1 MYTRALESFSDPLN
15 VDNETLLV
23 FERTLKSWTTPNVPN
38 VNYRVPDV
46 VSNVG
51 RRAQRDI
58 FVWCPTSSNMCPT
71 SYATY
76 IECPTWCPTLMVPNV
91 VPNVREVF
99 KKLCPTSFA
108 PQLFK

>member
-1 MYTRALESFSDPLN
+1 MYIRALESFNDPLS

-23 FERTLKSWTTPNVPN
+23 FERTLESWTAPNVPN
-38 VNYRVPDV
+38 VKYRVPSV
-46 VSNVG
+46 VPNVVPNVG

-58 FVWCPTSSNMCPT
+58 FVWCPTSSNMCPK

-76 IECPTWCPTLMVPNV
+76 IECPTLMAPNV

-99 KKLCPTSFA
+99 KELYPTSFA
-108 PQLFK
+108 PHLFK